1 MFWFALH
8 RGHTSIHDSRVDQ
21 RDLIGMQS
29 TVKMVRKILSKKV
42 SQMSQVNMSG
52 CLLIGIRKRRNV
64 VKRTGQRLWSIASC
78 LKVHPAINRCLCKIK
93 VAKDLDLGVRNSD

>member
-21 RDLIGMQS
+21 RDLIGIQS

-42 SQMSQVNMSG
+42 SQMSHINVSG
-52 CLLIGIRKRRNV
+52 LFI
-64 VKRTGQRLWSIASC
+64 
-78 LKVHPAINRCLCKIK
+78 
-93 VAKDLDLGVRNSD
+93 DLH